1 MYEWCG
7 VGEESIR
14 ESGEDLGSTWRI
26 SSEVQARKRVCEGFS
41 SETKYSEAE

>member
-7 VGEESIR
+7 GGGESIC
-14 ESGEDLGSTWRI
+14 ESGEGLGSTLRI
-26 SSEVQARKRVCEGFS
+26 SSEVQARKRVCEGFF